1 MGRPVPCALQC
12 ERVRFPEVNTM
23 WDWFKHNET
32 AMEWL
37 GALSLI
43 TFVASLVA
51 VPMVVARIPED
62 YFVRPSDAEESFR
75 HRHPA
80 VRVLLLVA
88 KNLLGVVL
96 LLAGIMMLVVP
107 GQGVLTILLGLMLI
121 SFPGKRK
128 LELALIRSKGVL
140 NAVNWM
146 RSKAGRPALKVE

>member
-1 MGRPVPCALQC
+1 
-12 ERVRFPEVNTM
+12 M
-23 WDWFKHNET
+23 WDWFKQNET

-51 VPMVVARIPED
+51 VPMVVARIPEN
-62 YFVRPSDAEESFR
+62 YFTRAHDAEESFR
-75 HRHPA
+75 HRHP
-80 VRVLLLVA
+80 VVKVLLLIA

-96 LLAGIMMLVVP
+96 LLAGILMLVAP

-128 LELALIRSKGVL
+128 LEHSLIRSRGVL

-146 RSKAGRPALKVE
+146 RRKAGRPALKVE